1 MSMEQQST
9 QYSELATFDSY
20 PPAQALVDKLSDAEF
35 DVKRVRIV
43 GEGLRSIEQVTGRLT
58 TARSALLGA
67 ASGAWFGIFLGLLLG
82 FFTPGGVFLTFLL
95 AGLLFGAGSGAI
107 FGALRHWATRG
118 QRDFSSVRAVEAE
131 RYVVMVDSGHLAE
144 AQRLSGR

>member
-1 MSMEQQST
+1 MSMDQAST
-9 QYSELATFDSY
+9 QYSQLAEFPEY
-20 PPAQALVDKLSDAEF
+20 KGAQALVDKLSDSGFE
-35 DVKRVRIV
+35 VKRVRIV

-58 TARSALLGA
+58 VARAALLGA
-67 ASGAWFGIFLGLLLG
+67 ASGAWFGAFLGILLG
-82 FFTPGGVFLTFLL
+82 LFTPGAAFVTLLL

-107 FGALRHWATRG
+107 FGAISHWATRG

-131 RYVVMVDSGHLAE
+131 KYVVMVDAQHLAE

>member
-1 MSMEQQST
+1 MDQTST
-9 QYSELATFDSY
+9 QYSQLAEFEQY
-20 PPAQALVDKLSDAEF
+20 APAQALVDKLSDNGF

-58 TARSALLGA
+58 TARAALMGA
-67 ASGAWFGIFLGLLLG
+67 ASGAWFGLFIGLLLG
-82 FFTPGGVFLTFLL
+82 LFTPGAVWFTLLL

-107 FGALRHWATRG
+107 FGAISHWATRG

-131 RYVVMVDSGHLAE
+131 KYVVMVQAEHLAE
-144 AQRLSGR
+144 AQQVAGR